1 MTLRILL
8 VDDHAIVREGL
19 ALLLNGQPGMQVVG
33 ASAQGS
39 RAAALCCQLRANMV
53 VMDISMPDLNGI
65 EATRQV
71 CQQAPEAQVII
82 LSMHSSSEYLYR
94 SFQAGASGY
103 VLKESAGSE
112 LVEAVR
118 TVAAGRRYLSP
129 GLYSQLW
136 ELQTLP
142 PDKSP
147 LESLSRR
154 EVEVLQRV
162 VEGHSSADIAAAL
175 SLSIKTV
182 ETYRSRLMHKL
193 GVGDLPA
200 LVRFAI
206 LHGLTPLR

>member
-8 VDDHAIVREGL
+8 MDDHAIVRDGL
-19 ALLLNGQPGMQVVG
+19 ALLLNGQPGLHVVG
-33 ASAQGS
+33 ASSQGS
-39 RAAALCCQLRANMV
+39 QAAVLCRRLRPDVV

-71 CQQAPEAQVII
+71 RQLTPPPAVII

-118 TVAAGRRYLSP
+118 TVADGQRYLSP
-129 GLYSQLW
+129 ALFSQLW

-142 PDKSP
+142 PDHSP
-147 LESLSRR
+147 LESLSPR
-154 EVEVLQRV
+154 ELEVLQGV
-162 VEGHSSADIAAAL
+162 VEGHSSAQIALAL
-175 SLSIKTV
+175 SLSAKTV
-182 ETYRSRLMHKL
+182 ETYRSRLMRKL
-193 GVGDLPA
+193 GVKDLPA

-206 LHGLTPLR
+206 LHGLTPPG